1 MKQFTRLNAARS
13 VTPGFEERR
22 TDGSHMANI
31 KKTEKWTFSL
41 TLLVAITGATLL
53 GGMYGNSIFGAPT
66 PSELHKRMKEYTDLL
81 NAVTANAPE
90 DIGSDKFVYAS
101 VDGMLR
107 TLDPHSSFLEPKEYS
122 DMQDRQKGS
131 FYGLGILVTKRNE
144 RVTVITPLEGTPASR
159 LGIRAGDIISE
170 VEGANTDDLSLD
182 EVVKRLKGPKGTTVH
197 IKIER
202 VGIKEPIP
210 LTIVRAAIPTNSIS
224 NVLMIRPGVGYIR
237 VKDFTGTTVREL
249 GESMDKLREQGM
261 QKLVLDLRG
270 NPGGLL
276 DAAVGMSDMFLDK
289 GQMVVYTK
297 GRTPDSAQEYL
308 APGKH
313 EKFEMPVVVLVNRG
327 SASASEIVAGAIQDH
342 DRGLVVGET
351 TWGKGLVQSVYTL
364 QYGAGLAL
372 TTSKYFTPAGRNIQ
386 RDFSSFYDYYV
397 IDDESETTPEV
408 PLEQRKQYRTD
419 TGRIVYG
426 GGGITPD
433 VMVKNPQLSRTTQ
446 LLEVRS
452 AIFNY
457 AVEYAAKH
465 PELTKELAISPAMV
479 EEFVRYA
486 ASKDVAPEPD
496 IREAL
501 KTEADRNYV
510 ERALKAEIVAA
521 KYGFDA
527 SYPFRLQGDAVVE
540 KAIELFPDAQK
551 LATLAANM
559 RGKTD
564 ASGEASAGTRAAQ
577 ANPKTR

>member
-1 MKQFTRLNAARS
+1 
-13 VTPGFEERR
+13 
-22 TDGSHMANI
+22 MAI
-31 KKTEKWTFSL
+31 LKKTSKWTFSL
-41 TLLVAITGATLL
+41 TLLVALAGATLF
-53 GGMYGNSIFGAPT
+53 GGLYGNYLFGAPVQT
-66 PSELHKRMKEYTDLL
+66 DLQKRLKEYTDLL
-81 NAVTANAPE
+81 NAVTTYAAE

-107 TLDPHSSFLEPKEYS
+107 TLDPHTSFLEPKEYA
-122 DMQDRQKGS
+122 DMQDRQKGT

-159 LGIRAGDIISE
+159 LGIRAGDIISD
-170 VEGANTDDLSLD
+170 VEGVNTDDLSLD

-237 VKDFTGTTVREL
+237 VKDFTSTTVREL
-249 GESMDKLREQGM
+249 DEAMTKLQDEGM

-276 DAAVGMSDMFLDK
+276 DAAVGMADHFLDK
-289 GQMVVYTK
+289 GQMIVYTK

-313 EKFEMPVVVLVNRG
+313 EKFDLPMVVLVNRG

-351 TWGKGLVQSVYTL
+351 SWGKGLVQSVYTL

-372 TTSKYFTPAGRNIQ
+372 TTSKYYTPSGRNIQ

-397 IDDESETTPEV
+397 VDDETANGPEI
-408 PLEQRKQYRTD
+408 PLDQRKQFKTD
-419 TGRIVYG
+419 TGRVVYG

-457 AVEYAAKH
+457 AVEYAAKN
-465 PELTKELAISPAMV
+465 PDLTKELVISPAMI
-479 EEFVRYA
+479 EEFIKYA
-486 ASKDVAPEPD
+486 VEKEVAPEAD
-496 IREAL
+496 IREAM
-501 KTEADRNYV
+501 KTDVDRKFV

-527 SYPFRLQGDAVVE
+527 SYPFRLQGDTVVE
-540 KAIELFPDAQK
+540 KGIEVFPEAQK
-551 LATLAANM
+551 LATTAANL
-559 RGKTD
+559 RGRTPGGPEND
-564 ASGEASAGTRAAQ
+564 AGTRAAQ